1 MNQHHGQSPQ
11 SHLYDRT
18 ALKTYLK
25 RNESL
30 PVDVF
35 LAYLGAGGGSLVFV
49 LCMAAAVFGSAGQ
62 DTLVAGIGALV
73 VAVSGG
79 VNLRFRFAQSH
90 QAGLQP
96 WQSTVSDI
104 ATMILFGVL
113 LPVVILA
120 VLLMYVATVTT
131 PNHRL

>member
-11 SHLYDRT
+11 PHLYDRT

-49 LCMAAAVFGSAGQ
+49 LCMAAAVFGSAGR
-62 DTLVAGIGALV
+62 TRWWPE
-73 VAVSGG
+73 SG
-79 VNLRFRFAQSH
+79 
-90 QAGLQP
+90 P
-96 WQSTVSDI
+96 WWSPFP
-104 ATMILFGVL
+104 A
-113 LPVVILA
+113 A
-120 VLLMYVATVTT
+120 
-131 PNHRL
+131 